1 MKRFFKTSYF
11 AIIMAFIYVPI
22 IIMIIYSFNSG
33 KTISQFEGWS
43 LKWYAEFFKNS
54 PFIKSIITSLFV
66 AIVSTTVSVIIGTLA
81 AIGLSRVNRT
91 TRNAWF
97 SIANIPLVNADVITA
112 VSLMVVFIIA
122 GLKFGIM
129 TLIAAHISFNVPYV
143 LITVMPRLRKID
155 PNVIDASYDLGS
167 SSTQTMFK
175 IVLPILRPAIIAATA
190 IAFAM
195 SFDDFIISYFT
206 GGDQTNVSTFIY
218 TAKKIQ
224 PYINAFGT
232 ILVGVIVL
240 SILVWN
246 TISFTKSRNDEIK
259 NQIKEGYYKSKQID
273 DLNHKLTILYHQLSS
288 NQIVKKSLKP
298 SLRMKATLLKIQIRI
313 LENKNYNAKISK
325 LEWKKE
331 LISNEIKYEKRLFI
345 AYEKSQTKMKLLE
358 QQLLKNYKSHR
369 KVRFQNAIIKLSKR
383 IKKYESE
390 IEWINERNQSDS
402 DWIKELDAEILELQA
417 EWNRESPLSKKDNLA
432 YKKKIKKLQTK
443 RDELKEGR
451 NQLKLRLV
459 LEKLKDVQSRSQE
472 QLQELVEKQRDLSK
486 VLFSKI
492 SLTAKIDKKIET
504 LETKENKTENDFQ
517 ILSELKQERIETLEL
532 KRQVIREK
540 IITAENKIEEIQIK
554 TDAKREKLFPAI
566 EDNAVVSHNK
576 GFFKRSWKTLLA
588 FTLFASSFTLLT
600 VAYVRN
606 NIYDLVIGN
615 WGSYI
620 NPEFI
625 SEFEKKYEVKVNYQ
639 QFDSNESLYN
649 KLYTFNYDV
658 MVPSDYMVQKLV
670 AEDKLQNIDYNKV
683 NIYGEFEETTPGSQ
697 ITTTRY
703 FKDLEGNEITSKGDR
718 DYTVNADLMKL
729 MFQSPTE
736 DENEGKHLNHNITDY
751 AIPYFWGDLVVVAN
765 PNDKVIKFLED
776 QNVEFAENQQY
787 QIDSSTL
794 SWDIFWKAAQ
804 AGLNVR
810 LNEDAKN
817 IFAIASE
824 KMFGTIQ
831 PNLSQLDETVA
842 ELKKLIL
849 RPNVS
854 LLGDNLIEKVA
865 LGDFDLALM
874 YNGDAIYAN
883 QIYNGEAELED
894 EDDLFAKNAKLDKN
908 FFFYGRPGMQHENF
922 KEGTNVF
929 SDNLVINKVN
939 RNLDLSYKWINF
951 MLYKSTELTEYVGI
965 TSPIQEA
972 MDEVSGEGG
981 VFKNYFNLYIPQI
994 SQDPNARGSAFQYS
1008 KKDEILNNKI
1018 IDAFNSLIAGKN

>member
-1 MKRFFKTSYF
+1 MKKFFKSSYF
-11 AIIMAFIYVPI
+11 AIIMAFIYIPI
-22 IIMIIYSFNSG
+22 IVMMIYSFNSG

-43 LKWYAEFFKNS
+43 LKWYSEFFKNS

-66 AIVSTTVSVIIGTLA
+66 AIVSTTISVIIGTLA

-91 TRNAWF
+91 TRNTWF

-167 SSTQTMFK
+167 TSRQTMFK

-240 SILVWN
+240 SILIWN
-246 TISFTKSRNDEIK
+246 TITFTKSRKDEIK
-259 NQIKEGYYKSKQID
+259 KQIKEGYYKSKQID
-273 DLNHKLTILYHQLSS
+273 DLNRQLTILYQELIS
-288 NQIVKKSLKP
+288 NKTIKKSWKP
-298 SLRMKATLLKIQIRI
+298 SLRMKAFFLRIQIRI

-331 LISNEIKYEKRLFI
+331 LVKNEIKYEKKLFV
-345 AYEKSQTKMKLLE
+345 AYAKSQSKMKLLE

-369 KVRFQNAIIKLSKR
+369 KSRFQSAIIKLSKR
-383 IKKYESE
+383 IKNYEAE
-390 IEWINERNQSDS
+390 IEAINERNQSDLE
-402 DWIKELDAEILELQA
+402 WIKEIDQEILEIQS
-417 EWNRESPLSKKDNLA
+417 EWNANSILSKKENLQ
-432 YKKKIKKLQTK
+432 YRKKIKKLQIK

-451 NQLKLRLV
+451 NQLKLRLI
-459 LEKLKDVQSRSQE
+459 LEKLKNLQLRSQE
-472 QLQELVEKQRDLSK
+472 QIQDLVEKQKDLSK
-486 VLFSKI
+486 LLFLKV
-492 SLTAKIDKKIET
+492 SLTSSVDKKIAKIMGKPDLDMDDKKILEN
-504 LETKENKTENDFQ
+504 LETERSEVLENRRN
-517 ILSELKQERIETLEL
+517 L
-532 KRQVIREK
+532 IREK
-540 IITAENKIEEIQIK
+540 IVTIENKIESIQVK
-554 TDAKREKLFPAI
+554 TDQKREKLFPALSDGEI
-566 EDNAVVSHNK
+566 IASHNK
-576 GFFKRSWKTLLA
+576 GFFKRSWKGLMA
-588 FTLFASSFTLLT
+588 FSLFTASFTLLT

-620 NPEFI
+620 NPELI
-625 SEFEKKYEVKVNYQ
+625 SEFEKRYNVTVNYQ

-658 MVPSDYMVQKLV
+658 MVPSDYMVQKL
-670 AEDKLQNIDYNKV
+670 ASEGKLLELDYSKINL
-683 NIYGEFEETTPGSQ
+683 YGTFKDDLGKDH
-697 ITTTRY
+697 Y
-703 FKDLEGNEITSKGDR
+703 FKDLEGNKINNSADKYE
-718 DYTVNADLMKL
+718 VNSHLMKL
-729 MFQSPTE
+729 MFESSTE
-736 DENEGKHLNHNITDY
+736 SVEPNPNLNQNITDY

-765 PNDKVIKFLED
+765 PNPKVLKFLESQGIQT
-776 QNVEFAENQQY
+776 QNQ
-787 QIDSSTL
+787 QIDSKDL
-794 SWDIFWKAAQ
+794 SWDIFWQAAN

-831 PNLSQLDETVA
+831 PKLHQLDETVA
-842 ELKKLIL
+842 ELRKLIL
-849 RPNVS
+849 KPNVS

-883 QIYNGEAELED
+883 QIFNGEAELED
-894 EDDLFAKNAKLDKN
+894 EDDEFLFNQKSDADNQ
-908 FFFYGRPGMQHENF
+908 FFIYGRPGKVHSDGHT
-922 KEGTNVF
+922 EGTNVF
-929 SDNLVINKVN
+929 SDNMVINKVN
-939 RNLDLSYKWINF
+939 RNIDLSYKWINF
-951 MLYKSTELTEYVGI
+951 MLEKAQDLTEYVGI
-965 TSPIQEA
+965 TSPIQSA
-972 MDEVSGEGG
+972 MDNVVGEGG
-981 VFKNYFNLYIPQI
+981 LFASYKQLYQPQI
-994 SQDPNARGSAFQYS
+994 TFDENAKGTAFKFTKQDEA
-1008 KKDEILNNKI
+1008 LNNKI
-1018 IDAFNSLIAGKN
+1018 IDAFNSLVAGKN

>member
-1 MKRFFKTSYF
+1 MKKFFKSSYF
-11 AIIMAFIYVPI
+11 AIIMAFIYIPI
-22 IIMIIYSFNSG
+22 IVMIIYSFNSG
-33 KTISQFEGWS
+33 KTISQFDGWS
-43 LKWYAEFFKNS
+43 LKWYGEFFKNS

-66 AIVSTTVSVIIGTLA
+66 AIVSTTISVIIGTLA

-91 TRNAWF
+91 TRNTWF

-155 PNVIDASYDLGS
+155 PKVIDASYDLGS
-167 SSTQTMFK
+167 SSRQTMFK

-240 SILVWN
+240 SILIWN
-246 TISFTKSRNDEIK
+246 TITFTKSRNDEIK
-259 NQIKEGYYKSKQID
+259 KQIKEGYYKSKQID
-273 DLNHKLTILYHQLSS
+273 DLNRQLTILYQELIT
-288 NQIVKKSLKP
+288 NKTIKKSWKP
-298 SLRMKATLLKIQIRI
+298 SLRMKAMLLRIQIRI

-331 LISNEIKYEKRLFI
+331 LVNNEIKYEKKLFV
-345 AYEKSQTKMKLLE
+345 AYAKSQAKMKLLE

-369 KVRFQNAIIKLSKR
+369 KVRFQSAIIKLSKR
-383 IKKYESE
+383 IKKYEAE
-390 IEWINERNQSDS
+390 IEAINERNQSDLE
-402 DWIKELDAEILELQA
+402 WIKEIDEEILEIQA
-417 EWNRESPLSKKDNLA
+417 EWNATSMLSKKENLQ
-432 YKKKIKKLQTK
+432 YRKKIKKLEIK
-443 RDELKEGR
+443 RDELREGR
-451 NQLKLRLV
+451 NQLKLRLI
-459 LEKLKDVQSRSQE
+459 LEKLKDLQLRSQE
-472 QLQELVEKQRDLSK
+472 QIQDLVEKQKDLSK
-486 VLFSKI
+486 LLFLQI
-492 SLTAKIDKKIET
+492 SLTKNIDDKIQKINSKSEIT
-504 LETKENKTENDFQ
+504 EDEQKNLDNLLIEKNELLEHRRDIIKD
-517 ILSELKQERIETLEL
+517 
-532 KRQVIREK
+532 K
-540 IITAENKIEEIQIK
+540 IIDIENKIETIQIK
-554 TDAKREKLFPAI
+554 TDQKREKLFPALSDGDI
-566 EDNAVVSHNK
+566 IASHNK
-576 GFFKRSWKTLLA
+576 GFLQRSWKSLLV
-588 FTLFASSFTLLT
+588 FILFASSFTLLT

-620 NPEFI
+620 NPELI
-625 SEFEKKYEVKVNYQ
+625 SEFEKKHNVTVNYQ

-649 KLYTFNYDV
+649 KLYTFNYDI
-658 MVPSDYMVQKLV
+658 MVPSDYMVQRLV
-670 AEDKLQNIDYNKV
+670 TEDKLLELDYNRI
-683 NIYGEFEETTPGSQ
+683 NLFGSFEDQ
-697 ITTTRY
+697 NQVKHY
-703 FKDLEGNEITSKGDR
+703 FKDVEGNDITENPNGK
-718 DYTVNADLMKL
+718 YNVNSELMKL
-729 MFQSPTE
+729 MFESTTE
-736 DENEGKHLNHNITDY
+736 ENDPKEHLNGNITDY

-765 PNDKVIKFLED
+765 PNEKVLKFLES
-776 QNVEFAENQQY
+776 QNVKYENQ
-787 QIDSSTL
+787 QIDSSSL
-794 SWDIFWKAAQ
+794 SWDIFWQAAN

-824 KMFGTIQ
+824 KMYGTIQ
-831 PNLSQLDETVA
+831 PKLNQIDETVK

-849 RPNVS
+849 KSNVS

-894 EDDLFAKNAKLDKN
+894 EDEMFSSRPKVDEK
-908 FFFYGRPGMQHENF
+908 FFIYGRPGMTHEEGHT
-922 KEGTNVF
+922 EGTNVF
-929 SDNLVINKVN
+929 SDNMVINKVN
-939 RNLDLSYKWINF
+939 RNIDLSYEWVNF
-951 MLYKSTELTEYVGI
+951 MLEKSADLTEYVGI
-965 TSPIQEA
+965 TSPVQES
-972 MDEVSGEGG
+972 MDEMTNPGG
-981 VFKNYFNLYIPQI
+981 PFESYEFLYKPQI
-994 SQDPNARGSAFQYS
+994 TFDPNAKGTAFKFTKQ
-1008 KKDEILNNKI
+1008 DEALSNKI
-1018 IDAFNSLIAGKN
+1018 IDAFNSLVAGKN